1 MEVSAFRQ
9 SAAPANISRR
19 STDGKG
25 EEPDGAHERALVQRA
40 QDGDRDA
47 FGELYRIHL
56 PAVAR
61 LVRFRLGAPDEDAVA
76 EVFLRAWRGIAGYR
90 DRGVPFA
97 AWLYGIAR
105 HISVDELRKRGRV
118 EPVVQVPERGVDPM
132 TAVLLTLHGAI
143 DRLPTEQRQVIE
155 LKYLV
160 GMSNDEVAA
169 VTGTTAGAVNA
180 KQWRALRTL
189 ADVLGERP

>member
-1 MEVSAFRQ
+1 MEVSAFHQ
-9 SAAPANISRR
+9 STAPANISRP

-25 EEPDGAHERALVQRA
+25 KDPDRERERALVGRA

-47 FGELYRIHL
+47 FGELYRIHV

-61 LVRFRLGAPDEDAVA
+61 LVRFRLGRPDEDAVA
-76 EVFLRAWRGIAGYR
+76 DVFLRAWRGIDGYR

-105 HISVDELRKRGRV
+105 HVSVDELRKRGRV
-118 EPVVQVPERGVDPM
+118 EPVEQVPDRGEDPM
-132 TAVLLTLHGAI
+132 TAELLTLHGAI

-169 VTGTTAGAVNA
+169 ATGSTAGAVNA

-189 ADVLGERP
+189 AEILGERP

>member
-1 MEVSAFRQ
+1 MSAFRQ
-9 SAAPANISRR
+9 STAPANISRP

-25 EEPDGAHERALVQRA
+25 EEPDRAYERALVRRA

-47 FGELYRIHL
+47 FGELYRTHL

-61 LVRFRLGAPDEDAVA
+61 LVRFRLGGPDEDAVA
-76 EVFLRAWRGIAGYR
+76 DVFLRAWRGIGGYR

-105 HISVDELRKRGRV
+105 HVSVDELRARGRV
-118 EPVVQVPERGVDPM
+118 EPVEEVPDRAEDPM
-132 TAVLLTLHGAI
+132 TAELLTLHGAI
-143 DRLPTEQRQVIE
+143 EHLPTEQRQVIE

-160 GMSNDEVAA
+160 GMSNEEVAA
-169 VTGTTAGAVNA
+169 VTGTTPGAVNS

-189 ADVLGERP
+189 ANVLEDQP